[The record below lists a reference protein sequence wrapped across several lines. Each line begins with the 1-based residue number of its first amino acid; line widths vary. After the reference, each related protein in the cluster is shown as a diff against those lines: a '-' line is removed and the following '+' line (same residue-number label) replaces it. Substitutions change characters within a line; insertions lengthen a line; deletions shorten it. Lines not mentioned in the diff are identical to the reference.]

1 MEKSVLDFYSSIIQK
16 VIQSSKEFLGED
28 KSQVL
33 EEVRDAWR
41 NSMSEMSG
49 VDLNHVE
56 TASVSES
63 RSSEVEVVQNVCLFN
78 W

>member
-33 EEVRDAWR
+33 EEVRNTWT

-56 TASVSES
+56 TTSVSES

-78 W
+78 

>member
-33 EEVRDAWR
+33 EEVRDAWT

-63 RSSEVEVVQNVCLFN
+63 RSSEVEVVHNVCLFN
-78 W
+78 